1 MYRAFCC
8 GGQQINYMLKEK
20 IQKNKGFVILFS
32 MLVSSLILLISA
44 GIFNVVQKEVVLS
57 SSARESQRAFY
68 AADSALEC
76 ALYVDLVGVRLD
88 GPESTP
94 RTPFTIDPS
103 GFESHSGTEE
113 GKEEYQCGGKAISSR
128 YLEGAGGTVSYEIP
142 YFFTYENTFNPDD
155 QSCAFVL
162 VEKERK
168 DDEDDDLVT
177 EVRITAVG
185 YNVCDEDDKPD
196 LNDPTLLERRLSLS
210 YTQQLP
216 IPETP

>member
-1 MYRAFCC
+1 
-8 GGQQINYMLKEK
+8 MLKEK

-76 ALYVDLVGVRLD
+76 ALYADIVGVRLD
-88 GPESTP
+88 GPNTTL
-94 RTPFTIDPS
+94 RTPFPVNPNANEDHNGS
-103 GFESHSGTEE
+103 EE
-113 GKEEYQCGGKAISSR
+113 EKKEYQCGGQPINSR
-128 YLEGAGGTVSYEIP
+128 YLLGAGGTVSYEIP
-142 YFFTYENTFNPDD
+142 YFFTHGNSFNSND
-155 QSCAFVL
+155 QSCAYVL
-162 VEKERK
+162 VEKELK
-168 DDEDDDLVT
+168 GNSESDDPVT

-185 YNVCDEDDKPD
+185 YNVCDEDDNPD